1 MDRCLTDKKLVC
13 LNMKGDLRRK
23 TPIFYEQEAQFY
35 DEMRFSSDIGRLIDR
50 KQREIVMG
58 LRCGTENVILE
69 VGTGTGRFTIDL
81 VRNSN
86 LVVGIDVSRRMLMLA
101 RHRSVQEGLD
111 KKMQLIRADAHQLP
125 FRSNVFDLCVTI
137 NVLNHIEDYVNVM
150 KQIQIV
156 LKANG
161 SLVAN
166 FPNVLSLYLPVALLV
181 RFRKQSIIRE
191 VYSRWFTYKEI
202 TVAFSSA
209 GMTIDKVKGFLLP
222 PHSLPKM
229 IIPLLK
235 VLMKISMR
243 YTLKYISPILFVRGV
258 KLK

>member
-1 MDRCLTDKKLVC
+1 
-13 LNMKGDLRRK
+13 MKGDLRRK

-35 DEMRFSSDIGRLIDR
+35 DEMRFSSDIGRLIDS

-58 LRCGTENVILE
+58 LCCGSENVILE
-69 VGTGTGRFTIDL
+69 VGTGTGRFTVDL

-86 LVVGIDVSRRMLMLA
+86 LVVGIDASRRMLMLA

-111 KKMQLIRADAHQLP
+111 KKVQLIRADAHQLP

-137 NVLNHIEDYVNVM
+137 NVLNHIEDYANVM

-181 RFRKQSIIRE
+181 RFRKQSIIRR

-202 TVAFSSA
+202 TAAFSSA
-209 GMTIDKVKGFLLP
+209 GMSIDKVKGFLLP
-222 PHSLPKM
+222 PPSLPKM
-229 IIPLLK
+229 VIPLLK
-235 VLMKISMR
+235 VLMEIFMS
-243 YTLKYISPILFVRGV
+243 YLLKYISPILFVRGV